1 MKRFL
6 WSLGIVS
13 LLGLANCGGES
24 SEEAKALLQKILNL
38 VGIPHNI
45 VVNICQDSN
54 KNGICGLGEQKV
66 SLVIKKGESVAT
78 IWEKILQSED
88 GRYLLETYNPEKPIL
103 VELQDVAKV
112 NYDEGKFTLVFD
124 GFETREDDNE
134 TKEISI
140 LGSMV
145 DADAITVAEANKF
158 RTLNNEEA
166 QDKFYVML
174 LNDLETNINTLR
186 RDGLD
191 STKAVK
197 ATIKEMGDETKA
209 NQAVADSINA
219 CADDQACVDR
229 EIEKVSNEL
238 IITES
243 ESAEI
248 TNKNESSQTVEPT
261 AQPIAQSGEATPQP
275 VAQSG
280 EPTPQPVAQSGEEF
294 QNGKWVKPSQSV
306 CESNGGSYNG
316 DCDANWE
323 NAKIICSA
331 IGGVLPNIETL
342 KTVITDCGGGID
354 DFSNNRENESYQ
366 ACYKEKGFT
375 SNIYWSS
382 TTFVSNSSEAWAIG
396 FDAGNLLL
404 GSKENEPSVRCVR
417 GGE

>member
-6 WSLGIVS
+6 LSLGIVS

-38 VGIPHNI
+38 VGIPYNI
-45 VVNICQDSN
+45 IVNICQDN
-54 KNGICGLGEQKV
+54 NENGICGLGEQKV

-112 NYDEGKFTLVFD
+112 NYDEGKFRLVFD
-124 GFETREDDNE
+124 GFKTREDDNE

-140 LGSMV
+140 LESMV
-145 DADAITVAEANKF
+145 DADSITVAEADKF

-166 QDKFYVML
+166 QYKFYVML

-191 STKAVK
+191 STKAVE

-209 NQAVADSINA
+209 NQAIADSINA

-229 EIEKVSNEL
+229 EIEKISDEL

-243 ESAEI
+243 ESAKI
-248 TNKNESSQTVEPT
+248 TNKNENNQTVEPT
-261 AQPIAQSGEATPQP
+261 AQP
-275 VAQSG
+275 
-280 EPTPQPVAQSGEEF
+280 VAQSGEEV
-294 QNGKWVKPSQSV
+294 QSGTWAKPSQSV

-323 NAKIICSA
+323 NAKTICSA

-342 KTVITDCGGGID
+342 EAVVNDCGGVIGD
-354 DFSNNRENESYQ
+354 DNSENKSYQ
-366 ACYKEKGFT
+366 ACYEEKGFT

>member
-13 LLGLANCGGES
+13 LLGLANCGGGS

-38 VGIPHNI
+38 VGIPYNI
-45 VVNICQDSN
+45 IVNICQDN
-54 KNGICGLGEQKV
+54 NENGICGLDEQKV

-112 NYDEGKFTLVFD
+112 NYDEGKFRLVFD
-124 GFETREDDNE
+124 GFKTREDDNE

-140 LGSMV
+140 LESMV
-145 DADAITVAEANKF
+145 DADAITVAEADKF

-191 STKAVK
+191 STKAVE
-197 ATIKEMGDETKA
+197 ATIKEMGDKTKA

-229 EIEKVSNEL
+229 EIEKISDEL

-248 TNKNESSQTVEPT
+248 TNKNESNQTVEPT
-261 AQPIAQSGEATPQP
+261 PEP

-280 EPTPQPVAQSGEEF
+280 EPTPQPVAQSGEEV
-294 QNGKWVKPSQSV
+294 QNGTWAKPSQSV

-331 IGGVLPNIETL
+331 IGGVLPNRETL
-342 KTVITDCGGGID
+342 SEIVTDCGGYIGI
-354 DFSNNRENESYQ
+354 SYNNSVNESYQ
-366 ACYKEKGFT
+366 ACYREKGF
-375 SNIYWSS
+375 SPLHYWSS
-382 TTFVSNSSEAWAIG
+382 TTSVHNSSYTVP
-396 FDAGNLLL
+396 
-404 GSKENEPSVRCVR
+404 K
-417 GGE
+417 

>member
-6 WSLGIVS
+6 WSLSIVS
-13 LLGLANCGGES
+13 LLGLANCGGGN

-38 VGIPHNI
+38 VGIPHDI
-45 VVNICQDSN
+45 VVNICQDN
-54 KNGICGLGEQKV
+54 NNNGFCESIEPHV
-66 SLVIKKGESVAT
+66 SFVIKKGESVAT
-78 IWEKILQSED
+78 SWEKILQSED

-103 VELQDVAKV
+103 VELQDVGKV

-140 LGSMV
+140 LESMV
-145 DADAITVAEANKF
+145 DADAITVAEADKF

-166 QDKFYVML
+166 QNKFYMML

-197 ATIKEMGDETKA
+197 VTIKEMGDETKA

-219 CADDQACVDR
+219 CADDQTCVDR
-229 EIEKVSNEL
+229 EIEKISDEL

-248 TNKNESSQTVEPT
+248 INKEDDQTAEPT
-261 AQPIAQSGEATPQP
+261 S
-275 VAQSG
+275 
-280 EPTPQPVAQSGEEF
+280 QPVAQSGEEV

-306 CESNGGSYNG
+306 CESNGGFYYGGSYYSY
-316 DCDANWE
+316 CDANWE
-323 NAKIICSA
+323 NAKTICSA

-342 KTVITDCGGGID
+342 SEVVTDCGGVID
-354 DFSNNRENESYQ
+354 DDNSENESYQ
-366 ACYKEKGFT
+366 ACYEEKGF
-375 SNIYWSS
+375 NYNHCWSS
-382 TTFVSNSSEAWAIG
+382 TTDVSYSFLAWIVR
-396 FDAGNLLL
+396 FYLGNVTRA
-404 GSKENEPSVRCVR
+404 SKEDENSVRCVR